1 VALADPLTPDLIL
14 EIYSDL
20 PEPGER
26 LGRLVAATLNDCEL
40 SRSCCSHLLHLFV
53 PDQAPRTTV
62 EDIYLAHFRH
72 LGGEFWRSLLPALTP
87 TMEPVLKQI
96 LAAPQTLRWGV
107 AEAMCETSRKL
118 ASSDRIQALAV
129 AQAALVVAKAAP
141 LDILRSDNREELSAL
156 AYATLANAFRILDR
170 NREARVAMDEAGVH
184 FSRRGADLL
193 GLEPRYLSLRASL
206 EIWERSYDQALA
218 TLAAASAHPNAVQ
231 GELQAS
237 VCILRSSVRIL
248 QDQPALAVPN
258 LEAAVSHLDPDQHPE
273 LWCYAMQQRLLLA
286 TELKNW
292 EEAEALL
299 PEVERR
305 LQEIGDEFHLIRLR
319 WSQARLAEGRDQPE
333 AAEALYLRTREA
345 FLRHGLSYS
354 AALVM
359 VELAELLLRQGRLE
373 EVKTYAAETATE
385 FERQGVEP
393 ELIGALTL
401 LEQAVLGQRLTVE
414 LLARIRRQI
423 NRQKRS

>member
-1 VALADPLTPDLIL
+1 LTPDLIL

-26 LGRLVAATLNDCEL
+26 LGRLVAATLNDCDL
-40 SRSCCSHLLHLFV
+40 SRSCCSHLLHLFA

-72 LGGEFWRSLLPALTP
+72 LGGEFWKSLLPALTP

-96 LAAPQTLRWGV
+96 LTAPHPLRWGV
-107 AEAMCETSRKL
+107 TEAMCETSRRV
-118 ASSDRIQALAV
+118 AVSDRSQSLPIAR
-129 AQAALVVAKAAP
+129 AALVVAAAVP
-141 LDILRSDNREELSAL
+141 LDFLRSENREELLAL
-156 AYATLANAFRILDR
+156 AHATVANALRMLDQTQ
-170 NREARVAMDEAGVH
+170 EARLVMDEAETHHVRLGT
-184 FSRRGADLL
+184 GLL
-193 GLEPRYLSLRASL
+193 GLTPRYLTLRASL
-206 EIWERSYDQALA
+206 ETWERRYDLALG
-218 TLAAASAHPNAVQ
+218 TLAQAITHPNSAS
-231 GELQAS
+231 GDLYARLHLQ
-237 VCILRSSVRIL
+237 RSSVQIL
-248 QDQPALAVPN
+248 RDQPTLAVPD
-258 LEAAVSHLDPDQHPE
+258 LEAAVAHLDPDQHPE
-273 LWCYAMQQRLLLA
+273 LWCYAMQQRLSLA

-292 EEAEALL
+292 QEAEALL

-305 LQEIGDEFHLIRLR
+305 LREIGDEFHLIRLR

-333 AAEALYLRTREA
+333 AAEALYLRVREA
-345 FLRHGLSYS
+345 FLHHGLSYN
-354 AALVM
+354 AALVT
-359 VELAELLLRQGRLE
+359 VELAALLLRQGRLE

>member
-1 VALADPLTPDLIL
+1 MALADPLTPDLIL

-26 LGRLVAATLNDCEL
+26 LGRLVTATLNDCEL
-40 SRSCCSHLLHLFV
+40 SRSCCSHLLHLFA

-62 EDIYLAHFRH
+62 EDIYLANFRH
-72 LGGEFWRSLLPALTP
+72 LGGEFWKSLLPSLTP
-87 TMEPVLKQI
+87 AMEPVLKQI
-96 LAAPQTLRWGV
+96 LAAPQALRWGV
-107 AEAMCETSRKL
+107 AEAMCETSRKV
-118 ASSDRIQALAV
+118 AFSDRSQALPIAR
-129 AQAALVVAKAAP
+129 AALKVAAAVP
-141 LDILRSDNREELSAL
+141 LDFLRSENREELL
-156 AYATLANAFRILDR
+156 TLSHASVANALRMLDQTQD
-170 NREARVAMDEAGVH
+170 ARVVMDEAEEHSARIGSGV
-184 FSRRGADLL
+184 L
-193 GLEPRYLSLRASL
+193 GLTPRYLSLRASL
-206 EIWERSYDQALA
+206 ETWERRYDSVLS
-218 TLAAASAHPNAVQ
+218 TLAEAITHPQAAG
-231 GELQAS
+231 GELRARLFIQ
-237 VCILRSSVRIL
+237 RSTVRLL
-248 QDQPALAVPN
+248 QDQPAVAVPD

-305 LQEIGDEFHLIRLR
+305 LREIGDEFHLIRLR

-345 FLRHGLSYS
+345 FLHHGLSYN
-354 AALVM
+354 AALVT
-359 VELAELLLRQGRLE
+359 VELAALLLRQGRLE
-373 EVKTYAAETATE
+373 EVKTYAAETAAE
-385 FERQGVEP
+385 FESQGVEP

-401 LEQAVLGQRLTVE
+401 LEQAVLGQRLTLE

-423 NRQKRS
+423 HRKARG

>member
-1 VALADPLTPDLIL
+1 MTLADPLTPDLIL

-40 SRSCCSHLLHLFV
+40 SRSCCSHLLHLFA
-53 PDQAPRTTV
+53 PDQASRTTV

-72 LGGEFWRSLLPALTP
+72 LGGEFWKSLLPALTA
-87 TMEPVLKQI
+87 TMEPVLMQI
-96 LAAPQTLRWGV
+96 LAVPQALRWGV

-118 ASSDRIQALAV
+118 ASSDRTQALAV

-141 LDILRSDNREELSAL
+141 LDFLRSDNREELSAL

-170 NREARVAMDEAGVH
+170 NREARLAMDEAGVH
-184 FSRRGADLL
+184 FSRCGAGLL

-206 EIWERSYDQALA
+206 EFDECHYDQALS
-218 TLAAASAHPNAVQ
+218 TLATAIAHPNAAQ
-231 GELQAS
+231 RELYSSLLIQ
-237 VCILRSSVRIL
+237 RSSIRIW
-248 QDQPALAVPN
+248 QDQPALAVPD
-258 LEAAVSHLDPDQHPE
+258 LEAAVALLQPDQHPE

-286 TELKNW
+286 TELKDW

-305 LQEIGDEFHLIRLR
+305 LREIGDEFHLIRLR
-319 WSQARLAEGRDQPE
+319 WSQARLAEGRDQLE
-333 AAEALYLRTREA
+333 AAEALYLRVREA
-345 FLRHGLSYS
+345 FLHHGLSYN
-354 AALVM
+354 AALVT
-359 VELAELLLRQGRLE
+359 VELAALLLRQGRLE

-414 LLARIRRQI
+414 LLARLRRQI
-423 NRQKRS
+423 NRHKHS